1 MQKPE
6 RCASRAFAASST
18 GRAWRSCPLGT
29 KLSAEPRTR
38 RKAARTLSALN
49 FPVCV
54 PTVRACR
61 PVGTFLTV
69 CLRVGSGAEGMKCM
83 ICMIF
88 RLCMVCRKPSFRAIM
103 QTMQIMQNVQTMQ
116 GIEIMQIMQNVP
128 IHAGYRNHANHADHA
143 GHAKVQ
149 KTARFL
155 SKNCAQK
162 AALAHTAGRW

>member
-1 MQKPE
+1 GQKFLPP
-6 RCASRAFAASST
+6 
-18 GRAWRSCPLGT
+18 GIPLGT

-69 CLRVGSGAEGMKCM
+69 CLRVESGAEGMKCM

-88 RLCMVCRKPSFRAIM
+88 RLCMVCRKPSFRGYHA
-103 QTMQIMQNVQTMQ
+103 NHANHAERSNHA
-116 GIEIMQIMQNVP
+116 GYRNHANHAKRSD
-128 IHAGYRNHANHADHA
+128 HAGYRNHANHADHA
-143 GHAKVQ
+143 GGREGAAVRKMYSRPAVPQHRAK
-149 KTARFL
+149 ARGCNTL
-155 SKNCAQK
+155 SGVITRISWSK
-162 AALAHTAGRW
+162 

>member
-1 MQKPE
+1 M
-6 RCASRAFAASST
+6 RVAFAP
-18 GRAWRSCPLGT
+18 RSRGNPFLPAYAGQKFLPPGIPLGT

-88 RLCMVCRKPSFRAIM
+88 RLCMVCRKPSFRGYHA
-103 QTMQIMQNVQTMQ
+103 NHANHANRS
-116 GIEIMQIMQNVP
+116 E
-128 IHAGYRNHANHADHA
+128 HAGYRNHANHADHA
-143 GHAKVQ
+143 GHAKAQ
-149 KTARFL
+149 KTAFKRPRWPIRP
-155 SKNCAQK
+155 
-162 AALAHTAGRW
+162 AGGRMEM